1 MKFHSKAFAISALV
15 LAGLFAS
22 CKKDKAINN
31 ANHQLFDEATA
42 SGFTY
47 FDNGD
52 LLTGV
57 SPSPHG
63 SFKLR
68 FNAIAYAALDTSGR
82 LPVGATFP
90 NGSLIVKEIFT
101 GTDITLLAIM
111 KKDPSSDYA
120 SNGWMWAE
128 IKPDREVSFSLREK
142 GDACVSCHNGSPNRD
157 LTRTFDLH

>member
-1 MKFHSKAFAISALV
+1 MNFHPKALTLPV
-15 LAGLFAS
+15 LIIVCLLAS
-22 CKKDKAINN
+22 CKKDKEINN
-31 ANHQLFDEATA
+31 ANDQLFDEATA

-52 LLTGV
+52 LLTGAL
-57 SPSPHG
+57 PSPHG

-68 FNAIAYAALDTSGR
+68 FNAIAYAALDTSGK

-101 GTDITLLAIM
+101 GADITLLAIM
-111 KKDPSSDYA
+111 KKNPSSDYA

-128 IKPDREVSFSLREK
+128 IKPEREVSFSLREK